1 MLKHM
6 QPVLEILDDGI
17 ALYRSAFTSFALIVA
32 IWVMPLFIGLGFSFW
47 WAQFLSEGLFLL
59 LLFAWTLITI
69 PLAVYMVGSVSRAA
83 TAVQQQ
89 RPVRL
94 REVMAI
100 PPLRA
105 VGTGCYGFLLLLLM
119 NLASSMLSM
128 ICICPLYIGLFAV
141 LGGVFSVGEPLGA
154 AGAVIGVFLMLIFAL
169 VLIVLYGLGLVLT
182 GSAYSIVVY
191 GLQPFVQQNRSF
203 TMMLQESIDLLVYRL
218 GRNLLIFLGTS
229 AVFGALSISVTIA
242 ISVLLPLPLILALG
256 EQSLL
261 AQGVSATAWMLGI
274 IVVLPL
280 LPIWMALLYER
291 NVHDREGIDL
301 AQRIT
306 VRYTPAERHELV

>member
-1 MLKHM
+1 MQKHV
-6 QPVLEILDDGI
+6 QPVLEILDEGI
-17 ALYRSAFTSFALIVA
+17 GLYRAAFSSFALIVA
-32 IWVMPLFIGLGFSFW
+32 IWTLPLFIGLGFSFW
-47 WAQFLSEGLFLL
+47 WAQFLSEGLFWLL
-59 LLFAWTLITI
+59 LLGWVLITV
-69 PLAVYMVGSVSRAA
+69 PLAVYMIGSVSRA
-83 TAVQQQ
+83 TVAVQQQ

-94 REVMAI
+94 REVIAI

-105 VGTGCYGFLLLLLM
+105 AGMGCYGVLLLLLM
-119 NLASSMLSM
+119 NFASSMLSM
-128 ICICPLYIGLFAV
+128 ICICPLYIVGFAA

-154 AGAVIGVFLMLIFAL
+154 AGMVIGVFLMLIFAL

-191 GLQPFVQQNRSF
+191 GLQPFMQGERTF
-203 TMMLQESIDLLVYRL
+203 TVMLQESIDLLVYRL

-242 ISVLLPLPLILALG
+242 ISMLLPIPLILALG
-256 EQSLL
+256 EQSAL
-261 AQGVSATAWMLGI
+261 AQGVSATAWMLGV
-274 IVVLPL
+274 IVILPL
-280 LPIWMALLYER
+280 LPIWMALLYQR

-306 VRYTPAERHELV
+306 ARYTPAERHELV